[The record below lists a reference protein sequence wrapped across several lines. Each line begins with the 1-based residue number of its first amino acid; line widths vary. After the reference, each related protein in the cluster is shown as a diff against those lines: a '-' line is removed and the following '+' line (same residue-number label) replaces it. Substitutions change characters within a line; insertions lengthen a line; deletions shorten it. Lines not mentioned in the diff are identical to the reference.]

1 MQWALQMFWQRLYH
15 NHKEKLQTIEQSAI
29 LFLEFHQIIQIILFT
44 YSSQYIQLQIYN
56 KSTPTWLLMYKQF
69 KTIFENDSSI
79 NR

>member
-15 NHKEKLQTIEQSAI
+15 NHTKKLQTIEQFAI

-44 YSSQYIQLQIYN
+44 YSSQYIQLRIYN
-56 KSTPTWLLMYKQF
+56 KSTPTWLLMYKKF

-79 NR
+79 NK